1 MDGYR
6 NTALEK
12 GVFTLPQQAQVACLY
27 QFWGIL
33 NEPWAKRVQPENV
46 ADLTDRFL
54 THYKGSFE
62 RQVPRGRERPSTY
75 THTRKHV
82 RAERSPECTTYTP
95 PKRCNADTCVMPTFI
110 TANLRG
116 RVRGLF
122 VPFNLA
128 NLQQFVRTT
137 LQTAVQRCNSTR

>member
-1 MDGYR
+1 MQRHQNSFRDSWLSR
-6 NTALEK
+6 NVLAN
-12 GVFTLPQQAQVACLY
+12 GRYA
-27 QFWGIL
+27 G
-33 NEPWAKRVQPENV
+33 
-46 ADLTDRFL
+46 
-54 THYKGSFE
+54 FE